1 MFLSDEATLDVSF
14 DVALARLAAL
24 AGNGVL
30 TRVSVD
36 AYAASTPVGSPW
48 MTMSCLGDLIT
59 RPDRAVLAVRW
70 ETGGRAGEPFP
81 VLDADLTLTPAGP
94 RAALLQL
101 AGVYRARSGE
111 AGHRVATVTIG
122 GFLSRIAET
131 IAATG

>member
-1 MFLSDEATLDVSF
+1 
-14 DVALARLAAL
+14 
-24 AGNGVL
+24 
-30 TRVSVD
+30 
-36 AYAASTPVGSPW
+36 

-59 RPDRAVLAVRW
+59 WPDRAVLAVRW
-70 ETGGRAGEPFP
+70 ETGSRVGRLFP

-94 RAALLQL
+94 RGTLLQL

-131 IAATG
+131 IAATR